1 MLLYSFFFLLQTP
14 KFLTVALATPITFS
28 EIVSHICTSSLF
40 LSHSAFNPGIPRL
53 PEWFIF
59 SLYPLRCNL
68 LCCKILY
75 VDKRIVSCIPSC
87 STVQRSSAW
96 EHSLYFT
103 CVSSYPGGYC
113 SVYHLYGFAFSRV
126 SCSWNHRYYVGF
138 SNWLCSP
145 NNMYLRVHVF
155 MCLDSSFL
163 SFV

>member
-28 EIVSHICTSSLF
+28 EIVSHICTRSSLF

-59 SLYPLRCNL
+59 SLYPLRCSL
-68 LCCKILY
+68 SCCKVLY

-103 CVSSYPGGYC
+103 CLTPLSLPTLAAIALFTISMVLPSPGCHAVEIIGI
-113 SVYHLYGFAFSRV
+113 
-126 SCSWNHRYYVGF
+126 
-138 SNWLCSP
+138 
-145 NNMYLRVHVF
+145 M
-155 MCLDSSFL
+155 
-163 SFV
+163 